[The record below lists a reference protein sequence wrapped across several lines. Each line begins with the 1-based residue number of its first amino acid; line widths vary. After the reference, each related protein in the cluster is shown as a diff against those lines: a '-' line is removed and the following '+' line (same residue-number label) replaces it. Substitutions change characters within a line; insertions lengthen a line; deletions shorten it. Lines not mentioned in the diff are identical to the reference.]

1 MNDAPRT
8 ARIIEQR
15 LDWLTCTA
23 RAGARAE
30 ELVAFGLVALE
41 ADAGQGDQ
49 VKPFAFQGYQGQG
62 HKHLSVGDRS
72 DGAIIVCRGA
82 EADTLAPYLANLAD
96 HWSRVDVCVTAIAD
110 DPTYNPAQE
119 YWELGQRDDPNDPAL
134 PKISQARTRWGGT
147 TTYVGSRVS
156 PVFARTYDKAAE
168 SKGRY
173 PAASWRW
180 ELELKQFASETEQTR
195 WQLDPNRSAMSRP
208 LVAEQF
214 RKWGLGVPFDSG
226 DRCELWRSPKRERS
240 VDSKERWLRDQVRG
254 SAQLVAKIYGRER
267 VIEALGLSGFN

>member
-1 MNDAPRT
+1 MTDASRST
-8 ARIIEQR
+8 TIIEQR

-23 RAGARAE
+23 RAGVRAE

-41 ADAGQGDQ
+41 ADSGHGDK
-49 VKPFAFQGYQGQG
+49 VEPFAFQGYQGQG
-62 HKHLSVGDRS
+62 HQHLSVGERS

-110 DPTYNPAQE
+110 DPSYNPAQE
-119 YWELGQRDDPNDPAL
+119 YWELAQADDPTDPTL
-134 PKISQARTRWGGT
+134 PKVSQARTRWGGT
-147 TTYVGSRVS
+147 TTYVGSRAS
-156 PVFARTYDKAAE
+156 AVFARTYDKTQE
-168 SKGRY
+168 SRGRY

-195 WQLDPNRSAMSRP
+195 WQLDPGRSAMSRP

-214 RKWGLGVPFDSG
+214 RKWGLPVPFDSS
-226 DRCELWRSPKRERS
+226 DRCELWRSPKRERT
-240 VDSKERWLRDQVRG
+240 VDSKERWLREQVRG

-267 VIEALGLSGFN
+267 VMSALGLD